1 MYKNFGSIYRLTL
14 AGPQRPRHIIQENSL
29 HLSPG
34 EGGWGSKELGGGD
47 LLILRGNGGGI
58 GRGQQSVKGGNM
70 ETLFPINCQ
79 EWWWWWWCGGG
90 GGVIGIF

>member
-34 EGGWGSKELGGGD
+34 EGGWGSKELGGGGSFD
-47 LLILRGNGGGI
+47 SQGEW
-58 GRGQQSVKGGNM
+58 GGNRSWPTKRKRG
-70 ETLFPINCQ
+70 EYGNFISN
-79 EWWWWWWCGGG
+79 
-90 GGVIGIF
+90 

>member
-1 MYKNFGSIYRLTL
+1 MGL
-14 AGPQRPRHIIQENSL
+14 
-29 HLSPG
+29 
-34 EGGWGSKELGGGD
+34 EGIGGGD

-79 EWWWWWWCGGG
+79 EWWWWWWWWWCGG